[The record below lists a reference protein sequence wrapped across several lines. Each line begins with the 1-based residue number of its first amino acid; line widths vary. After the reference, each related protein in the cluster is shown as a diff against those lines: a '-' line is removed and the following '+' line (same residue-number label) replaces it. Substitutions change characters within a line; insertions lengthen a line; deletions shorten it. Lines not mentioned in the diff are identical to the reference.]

1 MNIMSGRSDPE
12 PLKTVLYQEVDRYNK
27 LLKKMRR
34 TLIDLQKGIQGL
46 VVITAELEGIF
57 DSLLNGSVPVAWS
70 FCYPSLKP
78 LGSWMRDL
86 IQRCEQMQKWI
97 EVELPKV
104 FWLSGFTY
112 PTGFLTALLQTSAR
126 KNGIAIDSLSWD
138 FPVLDAQQ
146 TPESITKHPEEGA
159 YVYGLILEGARWD
172 AENKCLTEPMP
183 MELFS
188 PLPMVH
194 FKPVERKK
202 QAKSMYTCPLY
213 LYPVRTGTRERPSF
227 MIALELRSGEKPP
240 TFWVKR
246 GTAALLA
253 LAE

>member
-1 MNIMSGRSDPE
+1 MAGRSDPE
-12 PLKTVLYQEVDRYNK
+12 PLKTVLFQEVDRYNK
-27 LLKKMRR
+27 LLKKMRS
-34 TLIDLQKGIQGL
+34 TLIDLQRGIQGL
-46 VVITAELEGIF
+46 VVITPELEGIF
-57 DSLLNGSVPVAWS
+57 ASLLNGSVPKAWS

-86 IQRCEQMQKWI
+86 QLRVQQMQQWV

-126 KNGIAIDSLSWD
+126 KNGIAIDSLSWE
-138 FPVLDAQQ
+138 FPVMDASQG
-146 TPESITKHPEEGA
+146 PSSITKHPEEGA
-159 YVYGLILEGARWD
+159 YVHGLILEGARWD

-202 QAKSMYTCPLY
+202 QTKSMYTCPLY
-213 LYPVRTGTRERPSF
+213 LYPIRTGTRERPSY